1 MIYLLG
7 IDKNGKIIARLCS
20 VFDKKLVS
28 ATNIMH
34 HWAGR
39 NSRGV
44 TQFIGTTLT
53 DILLSEDRTSIDNQ
67 TASNFLNQLLA
78 A

>member
-1 MIYLLG
+1 MIYSLG
-7 IDKNGKIIARLCS
+7 IDKDGKIIARLCS
-20 VFDKKLVS
+20 VFDKRLVE

-44 TQFIGTTLT
+44 AQFIGSSLT
-53 DILLSEDRTSIDNQ
+53 YILLSEDKTIIRKDL
-67 TASNFLNQLLA
+67 AEDFLDRLVNA
-78 A
+78 